1 MKQFFIA
8 LSLLAFA
15 FSATPSKAQGQ
26 GHAQD
31 RVVIDVS
38 AKGIDDAIRRLS
50 DIPGNRQ
57 AQQASI
63 VLALLKGFGRPA
75 GTEGGRQRLDYQIE
89 ATPDGRIL
97 INGIDISVL
106 LQAAN
111 RKP

>member
-15 FSATPSKAQGQ
+15 FSATPASAQE
-26 GHAQD
+26 
-31 RVVIDVS
+31 RVVIDVT
-38 AKGIDDAIRRLS
+38 AKGIDDAIKRLS

-57 AQQASI
+57 AQQAAI
-63 VLALLKGFGRPA
+63 VLALLKGFGKPA
-75 GTEGGRQRLDYQIE
+75 GMEGGRQRLDYQIE

-106 LQAAN
+106 MQAAN

>member
-15 FSATPSKAQGQ
+15 FSATPAKAQE
-26 GHAQD
+26 
-31 RVVIDVS
+31 RVVIDVT
-38 AKGIDDAIRRLS
+38 ARGIDDAIKRLS

-57 AQQASI
+57 AQQAAL
-63 VLALLKGFGRPA
+63 VLTLLKGFGKPA
-75 GTEGGRQRLDYQIE
+75 GLEGGRQRLDYQIE

-106 LQAAN
+106 MQAAN